1 MTESSPTGRVTPA
14 ELARH
19 LGVSRAAVSKAIKTG
34 RIRPSARMA
43 ASIPSKPS
51 WQWLANTRPKAQG
64 VADKSQGART
74 GYAHARARKETA
86 LARMAELQVE
96 QATGVLAPRDDFDFV
111 LADLA
116 ETLRGLLET
125 LPDRLAPSLAAES
138 DPLKIHAALRDAA
151 DALLNEM
158 ADQMTRRVAELD
170 A

>member
-19 LGVSRAAVSKAIKTG
+19 LGVSRAAVSKAARAG
-34 RIRPSARMA
+34 RITVGEDGRVDPLEAE
-43 ASIPSKPS
+43 K
-51 WQWLANTRPKAQG
+51 QWLANTRPKAQG

-116 ETLRGLLET
+116 ETLRGLLEG

-138 DPLKIHAALRDAA
+138 DPLRIHAALRDAA
-151 DALLNEM
+151 DALLNDL
-158 ADQMTRRVAELD
+158 ADQMARRVAELD

>member
-34 RIRPSARMA
+34 RIAVGEDGRVDPVEAER
-43 ASIPSKPS
+43 
-51 WQWLANTRPKAQG
+51 QWLANTRPKAKG